1 MNNKKILFVGLI
13 EKVAKN
19 GESMKN
25 HLFIERF
32 KEIYDKVYTFD
43 AKGVKHKPW
52 KIIKLVWQCL
62 CYHEIPIF
70 VSASPSVGE
79 PLVKLMWMLGCT
91 NIYYWMVGGTFHNK
105 VENGELDKVFYQK
118 LKCVIVQSPRMLDSL
133 LRQGFSNVYFVSNS
147 KRIDYLPDISS
158 RSNSNTRFVFLSR
171 INPAKGCGEI
181 IESVKK
187 LNELGYQSRFS
198 VDFYGAIDLV
208 YPEFP
213 KLIKG
218 IGNIKYKGFLDLT
231 NNEGYDLLS
240 KYDMMLFPT
249 YWDGEGFPGVII
261 DSYIAGV
268 PVLAS
273 DWSLNCDYVT
283 EKSGIIIPHHNQCR
297 LFEEMKKVI
306 EGQYDLSLM
315 SQNSQSLAMQY
326 DNRLILTK
334 ERLIEI
340 GAYSE

>member
-1 MNNKKILFVGLI
+1 MSKKNQILFVGLI

-25 HLFIERF
+25 HLFIDRF
-32 KEIYDKVYTFD
+32 RELYDKVYTFD

-62 CYHEIPIF
+62 RHRGIKIF

-105 VENGELDKVFYQK
+105 IKNGEWKKSFYQK
-118 LKCVIVQSPRMLDSL
+118 MKCVIVQSPRMLDSL
-133 LRQGFSNVYFVSNS
+133 RSQGFSNVYYVSNS
-147 KRIDYLPDISS
+147 KRINYLPDISS
-158 RSNSNTRFVFLSR
+158 RNNPIMRFVFLSR
-171 INPAKGCGEI
+171 INPTKGCGEI
-181 IESVKK
+181 IESVKQ
-187 LNELGYQSRFS
+187 LNELGYQDRFS

-213 KLIKG
+213 ELIKG
-218 IGNIKYKGFLDLT
+218 INNTKYNGFLDLT
-231 NNEGYDLLS
+231 HDDGYDLLS

-273 DWSLNCDYVT
+273 DWSLNCDYVS
-283 EKSGIIIPHHNQCR
+283 EKTGIIIPHHNQSR

-306 EGQYDLSLM
+306 ENQYDLKLM

-326 DNRLILTK
+326 DNRVIITK
-334 ERLIEI
+334 EKLKEI
-340 GAYSE
+340 GVY